1 MATEPTPTTIRRMSA
16 TPSAPRRTSP
26 LRSRRALIGGGV
38 AVAALVI
45 GAIVALATSA
55 PPPAPTPS
63 PTPSPTASPSPSP
76 SATATPSPSPTPSPT
91 PVAERCP
98 LDGMPLAEGYVPVY
112 PALAVQVENHPEARP
127 GRNLSRADIIVEAT
141 VEGDTTRFTAI
152 YLCDET
158 DGMTGPVRSARYYN
172 IDLWQDLRVLTV
184 GFGASPGAV
193 QRFINAGMPYPNGIE
208 GGWPWYQRYGTRAA
222 PHNLYV
228 DLEGMRDALESNGR
242 LSALADRVEELR
254 APWQFAEDP
263 ELPEDSRSAGRINI
277 ATNSF
282 WRFGFTWDADQSV
295 YLRSDAGVFVEDE
308 ATGEAVAPTSV
319 IVQRVTQET
328 VYGDPDPGG
337 NPRRLQHLVGSGEG
351 TLYTLGRAYDIR
363 WERPSAA
370 DGTTWTFAATGEE
383 LVLPPGQVWW
393 EILPTGAGLTEG

>member
-1 MATEPTPTTIRRMSA
+1 M
-16 TPSAPRRTSP
+16 
-26 LRSRRALIGGGV
+26 
-38 AVAALVI
+38 AALVI
-45 GAIVALATSA
+45 GALVALATST

-63 PTPSPTASPSPSP
+63 PSPSPTASPSPSP
-76 SATATPSPSPTPSPT
+76 SPTATASPSPTPSPT

-98 LDGMPLAEGYVPVY
+98 LDGMPLAEGYEPVY
-112 PALAVQVENHPEARP
+112 PALAVQVENHPDARP

-193 QRFINAGMPYPNGIE
+193 QRFINAGMPYPNGID
-208 GGWPWYQRYGTRAA
+208 GGWPWYQRFGTRAA

-228 DLEGMRDALESNGR
+228 DLEGMRDALETNGR
-242 LSALADRVEELR
+242 LSALADRVDELR
-254 APWQFAEDP
+254 PPWQFAEDP
-263 ELPEDSRSAGRINI
+263 ELPGDARSVGRINI

-282 WRFGFTWDADQSV
+282 WRFGFTWDADQGV
-295 YLRSDAGVFVEDE
+295 YLRSDAGAFVEDE

-351 TLYTLGRAYDIR
+351 TLYTLGQAYDIR

-393 EILPTGAGLTEG
+393 EILPVGAGLTEG